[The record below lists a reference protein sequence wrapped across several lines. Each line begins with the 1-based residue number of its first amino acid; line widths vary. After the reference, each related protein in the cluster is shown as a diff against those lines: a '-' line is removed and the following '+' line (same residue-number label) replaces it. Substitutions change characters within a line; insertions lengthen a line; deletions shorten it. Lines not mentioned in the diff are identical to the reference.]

1 MIPRN
6 LKYTEEHEWVRTEGN
21 SATIG
26 ISDYAQD
33 ALGDITFVE
42 LPEVGKQ
49 VAQFEDLVVIESVKA
64 ASDIYAPVSGEV
76 LEVNSALEE
85 APETINRDCY
95 GEGWICKLTGIAE
108 AEMEK
113 LLSSE
118 AYEKLIASE
127 SKVK

>member
-1 MIPRN
+1 MIPKN
-6 LKYTEEHEWVRTEGN
+6 LKYTEEHEWIRVDGN

-42 LPEVGKQ
+42 LPETGKQ
-49 VAQFEDLVVIESVKA
+49 VAQFEDLAVIESVKA
-64 ASDIYAPVSGEV
+64 ASDIYAPLSGEV
-76 LEVNSALEE
+76 LEVNPALEE

-95 GEGWICKLTGIAE
+95 GEGWICKLTGIVE
-108 AEMEK
+108 AEMGK
-113 LLSSE
+113 LLSAE

-127 SKVK
+127 

>member
-1 MIPRN
+1 MVPQN
-6 LKYTEEHEWVRTEGN
+6 LLYTEEHEWVRLEGD

-26 ISDYAQD
+26 ISDYAQE

-49 VAQFEDLVVIESVKA
+49 VAQFEDLAVIESVKA
-64 ASDIYAPVSGEV
+64 ASDIYAPLGGQV

-95 GEGWICKLTGIAE
+95 GEGWICKLTGIVE

-127 SKVK
+127 

>member
-1 MIPRN
+1 MAPKN
-6 LKYTEEHEWVRTEGN
+6 LLYTEEHEWIRVDGN
-21 SATIG
+21 AATIG

-42 LPEVGKQ
+42 LPEVGKH
-49 VAQFEDLVVIESVKA
+49 VAQFEDLAVIESVKA
-64 ASDIYAPVSGEV
+64 ASDIYAPLSGEV

-85 APETINRDCY
+85 APETINQDCY
-95 GEGWICKLTGIAE
+95 GEGWICKLTGIVE

-113 LLSSE
+113 LLSAE

-127 SKVK
+127 

>member
-1 MIPRN
+1 MVPKN
-6 LKYTEEHEWVRTEGN
+6 LLYTEEHEWVRVEGD

-49 VAQFEDLVVIESVKA
+49 VAQFEDLAVIESVKA
-64 ASDIYAPVSGEV
+64 ASDIYAPLGGKV
-76 LEVNSALEE
+76 LEVNPALEE

-95 GEGWICKLTGIAE
+95 GEGWICKLTGIVE
-108 AEMEK
+108 SEMEK
-113 LLSSE
+113 LLSAE

-127 SKVK
+127 

>member
-1 MIPRN
+1 MVPKN
-6 LKYTEEHEWVRTEGN
+6 LKYTEEHEWIRVEGD

-42 LPEVGKQ
+42 LQEVGKH
-49 VAQFEDLVVIESVKA
+49 VAQFEDLAVIESVKA
-64 ASDIYAPVSGEV
+64 ASDIYAPLSGEV
-76 LEVNSALEE
+76 FEVNPALEE

-95 GEGWICKLTGIAE
+95 GEGWICKLTGIVE

-113 LLSSE
+113 LLSAE

-127 SKVK
+127 

>member
-1 MIPRN
+1 MIPKN
-6 LKYTEEHEWVRTEGN
+6 LKYTEEHEWIRVDGN

-49 VAQFEDLVVIESVKA
+49 VNKFEDLAVIESVKA
-64 ASDIYAPVSGEV
+64 ASDIYAPLSGEV

-85 APETINRDCY
+85 APETINQDCY
-95 GEGWICKLTGIAE
+95 GEGWICKLTGIVE

-113 LLSSE
+113 LLSAE

-127 SKVK
+127 

>member
-1 MIPRN
+1 MIPKN
-6 LKYTEEHEWVRTEGN
+6 LKYTEEHEWVRVEGD

-49 VAQFEDLVVIESVKA
+49 VDQFEDLAVIESVKA
-64 ASDIYAPVSGEV
+64 ATDIYAPLGGEV
-76 LEVNSALEE
+76 LEINSALEE

-95 GEGWICKLTGIAE
+95 GEGWICKLTGIVE

-113 LLSSE
+113 LLSAE

-127 SKVK
+127 

>member
-1 MIPRN
+1 MIPKD
-6 LKYTEEHEWVRTEGN
+6 LLYTEEHEWVRVEGD

-26 ISDYAQD
+26 ISDYAQQ

-42 LPEVGKQ
+42 LPETGKQ
-49 VAQFEDLVVIESVKA
+49 VDQFEDLAVIESVKA
-64 ASDIYAPVSGEV
+64 ASDIYAPLSGKV
-76 LEVNSALEE
+76 LEVNPALEE

-95 GEGWICKLTGIAE
+95 GEGWICKLTGIVE

-127 SKVK
+127 